1 LFNPPYLPSLQ
12 KFTESNNKPR
22 NGVSWDGGPKGIEV
36 LMKFLCEVKDFVK
49 KDAYIYFISSSR
61 SDLTQLNEYIKKLSY
76 KNEILAK
83 KHIFF
88 EDIILNK
95 LEIVVA

>member
-1 LFNPPYLPSLQ
+1 M
-12 KFTESNNKPR
+12 R
-22 NGVSWDGGPKGIEV
+22 
-36 LMKFLCEVKDFVK
+36 FLREVKDFVK
-49 KDAYIYFISSSR
+49 KDAFVYFISSSK
-61 SDLTQLNEYIKKLSY
+61 SDLTQLNEHIKKLSF

-95 LEIVVA
+95 LEIEAT

>member
-1 LFNPPYLPSLQ
+1 M
-12 KFTESNNKPR
+12 R
-22 NGVSWDGGPKGIEV
+22 
-36 LMKFLCEVKDFVK
+36 FLCEVKEFVK
-49 KDAYIYFISSSR
+49 KDAYIYFISSSK
-61 SDLTQLNEYIKKLSY
+61 SDLTQLNEYIKKLSF

-95 LEIVVA
+95 LEIVVT

>member
-1 LFNPPYLPSLQ
+1 M
-12 KFTESNNKPR
+12 R
-22 NGVSWDGGPKGIEV
+22 
-36 LMKFLCEVKDFVK
+36 FLREVKDFVK
-49 KDAYIYFISSSR
+49 KDAYIYFISSNK
-61 SDLTQLNEYIKKLSY
+61 SDLTQLNEYIKKLSF

-95 LEIVVA
+95 LQTVVT